1 MGVQLYS
8 VHQSQLLYKL
18 TAAKVTLPQEKV
30 PHSPVTVWQEDGRA
44 PQPVYRV
51 DEKKNG

>member
-8 VHQSQLLYKL
+8 VHQSQLLHKL
-18 TAAKVTLPQEKV
+18 TAPQVTLPQEKE
-30 PHSPVTVWQEDGRA
+30 PHSPVTIRQVDGRA
-44 PQPVYRV
+44 PQPVYSV